1 MGAALGRPD
10 KETWAVVGDGGLQM
24 TIQEMLTTVV
34 DHIPVKICLMDNKK
48 LGMIRQ
54 WQEIVYGG
62 NYHSSDLPAPQWD
75 KLAEAYGMPTFKA
88 SSPEQVDD
96 AIRSAQQHGG
106 PALVWCEIEQTQNV
120 LPMMPAGKGLS
131 DLIDDMGQDKPPPAD
146 ADDTADEAPGGRD
159 ERGHRGHDGGGP
171 VAMAM
176 NDPIAAP
183 AKHAAKERYVPGS
196 GQTHR
201 HVLVVLVNNQPG
213 VLNRV
218 SSMVRSRNFNIESLA
233 VGHTERPDIS
243 RMTITL
249 RGDDFAVEQMG
260 KQLYRLIDVL
270 KVQDLPESG
279 VVEHELALIKVRA
292 TESKRSEILRIIEL
306 YKGRVLDV
314 GPETVIIEHSGTEQE
329 IDSLVALLGGFG
341 IKEMVRTGTIALGRG
356 SGAIDLDA
364 ILRAGPEPATVP
376 TRDSDTK

>member
-1 MGAALGRPD
+1 
-10 KETWAVVGDGGLQM
+10 
-24 TIQEMLTTVV
+24 
-34 DHIPVKICLMDNKK
+34 
-48 LGMIRQ
+48 
-54 WQEIVYGG
+54 
-62 NYHSSDLPAPQWD
+62 
-75 KLAEAYGMPTFKA
+75 
-88 SSPEQVDD
+88 
-96 AIRSAQQHGG
+96 
-106 PALVWCEIEQTQNV
+106 
-120 LPMMPAGKGLS
+120 
-131 DLIDDMGQDKPPPAD
+131 
-146 ADDTADEAPGGRD
+146 
-159 ERGHRGHDGGGP
+159 
-171 VAMAM
+171 MAM
-176 NDPIAAP
+176 NDPISAP
-183 AKHAAKERYVPGS
+183 AKNTPKARSVPGT
-196 GQTHR
+196 GHALHR
-201 HVLVVLVNNQPG
+201 HVLVVLVRNQPG

-243 RMTITL
+243 RMTVTL

-260 KQLYRLIDVL
+260 KQLYRLVDVL

-329 IDSLVALLGGFG
+329 IDSLIALLGGFG

-364 ILRAGPEPATVP
+364 ILRAGPEPVVIPA
-376 TRDSDTK
+376 RDTDTK

>member
-1 MGAALGRPD
+1 
-10 KETWAVVGDGGLQM
+10 
-24 TIQEMLTTVV
+24 
-34 DHIPVKICLMDNKK
+34 
-48 LGMIRQ
+48 
-54 WQEIVYGG
+54 
-62 NYHSSDLPAPQWD
+62 
-75 KLAEAYGMPTFKA
+75 
-88 SSPEQVDD
+88 
-96 AIRSAQQHGG
+96 
-106 PALVWCEIEQTQNV
+106 
-120 LPMMPAGKGLS
+120 
-131 DLIDDMGQDKPPPAD
+131 
-146 ADDTADEAPGGRD
+146 
-159 ERGHRGHDGGGP
+159 
-171 VAMAM
+171 MAM
-176 NDPIAAP
+176 NDPISAP
-183 AKHAAKERYVPGS
+183 AKHAAKERYIPGS

-292 TESKRSEILRIIEL
+292 TESKRGEILRIIEL

-376 TRDSDTK
+376 TRDAATE

>member
-1 MGAALGRPD
+1 
-10 KETWAVVGDGGLQM
+10 
-24 TIQEMLTTVV
+24 
-34 DHIPVKICLMDNKK
+34 
-48 LGMIRQ
+48 
-54 WQEIVYGG
+54 
-62 NYHSSDLPAPQWD
+62 
-75 KLAEAYGMPTFKA
+75 
-88 SSPEQVDD
+88 
-96 AIRSAQQHGG
+96 
-106 PALVWCEIEQTQNV
+106 
-120 LPMMPAGKGLS
+120 
-131 DLIDDMGQDKPPPAD
+131 
-146 ADDTADEAPGGRD
+146 
-159 ERGHRGHDGGGP
+159 
-171 VAMAM
+171 M

-183 AKHAAKERYVPGS
+183 DRNAAKARYVPGS

-218 SSMVRSRNFNIESLA
+218 ASMVRSRNFNIESLA

-292 TESKRSEILRIIEL
+292 TESRRSEVLRIIEL

-314 GPETVIIEHSGTEQE
+314 GPESLIIEHSGTEQE

-341 IKEMVRTGTIALGRG
+341 IKEMVRTGTVALSRG
-356 SGAIDLDA
+356 SGAIDLEA
-364 ILRAGPEPATVP
+364 ILRAGPEPATSP
-376 TRDSDTK
+376 KQTSATEEREA

>member
-1 MGAALGRPD
+1 
-10 KETWAVVGDGGLQM
+10 
-24 TIQEMLTTVV
+24 
-34 DHIPVKICLMDNKK
+34 
-48 LGMIRQ
+48 
-54 WQEIVYGG
+54 
-62 NYHSSDLPAPQWD
+62 
-75 KLAEAYGMPTFKA
+75 
-88 SSPEQVDD
+88 
-96 AIRSAQQHGG
+96 
-106 PALVWCEIEQTQNV
+106 
-120 LPMMPAGKGLS
+120 
-131 DLIDDMGQDKPPPAD
+131 
-146 ADDTADEAPGGRD
+146 
-159 ERGHRGHDGGGP
+159 
-171 VAMAM
+171 MAM
-176 NDPIAAP
+176 NDPISAP
-183 AKHAAKERYVPGS
+183 AKHTAKARYVPGT
-196 GQTHR
+196 GRALHR

-243 RMTITL
+243 RMTVTL

-279 VVEHELALIKVRA
+279 VVEHELALVKVRA

-329 IDSLVALLGGFG
+329 VDSLVALLGGFG

-364 ILRAGPEPATVP
+364 ILRAGPEPADVP
-376 TRDSDTK
+376 TRAPAATTE

>member
-1 MGAALGRPD
+1 
-10 KETWAVVGDGGLQM
+10 
-24 TIQEMLTTVV
+24 
-34 DHIPVKICLMDNKK
+34 
-48 LGMIRQ
+48 
-54 WQEIVYGG
+54 
-62 NYHSSDLPAPQWD
+62 
-75 KLAEAYGMPTFKA
+75 
-88 SSPEQVDD
+88 
-96 AIRSAQQHGG
+96 
-106 PALVWCEIEQTQNV
+106 
-120 LPMMPAGKGLS
+120 
-131 DLIDDMGQDKPPPAD
+131 
-146 ADDTADEAPGGRD
+146 
-159 ERGHRGHDGGGP
+159 
-171 VAMAM
+171 MAM

-183 AKHAAKERYVPGS
+183 AKDAPKARYVPGS
-196 GQTHR
+196 GNEQAR

-218 SSMVRSRNFNIESLA
+218 ASMVRSRNFNIESLA

-249 RGDDFAVEQMG
+249 RGDNFAVEQMG

-292 TESKRSEILRIIEL
+292 TESKRGEILRVIEL

-356 SGAIDLDA
+356 SGAIDVDA
-364 ILRAGPEPATVP
+364 ILRAGPMPAP
-376 TRDSDTK
+376 TLDTDPDTDTGAAPTPDTDTDTE